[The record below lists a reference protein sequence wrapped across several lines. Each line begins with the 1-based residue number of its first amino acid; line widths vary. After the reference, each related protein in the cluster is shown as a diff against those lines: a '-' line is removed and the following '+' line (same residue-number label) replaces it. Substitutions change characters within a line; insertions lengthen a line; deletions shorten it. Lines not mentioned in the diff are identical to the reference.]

1 MSTQAMAV
9 GGLYETCIGVPD
21 LVAAIRW
28 WERFGFR
35 AGREGRLDA
44 AAAKALYGHGSAVRS
59 IRLMHQE
66 ADHGLVRLMQWET
79 PANDGLAMSPIRS
92 AGSRWSGQFTRSI
105 MEIDNHAQIAGEKG
119 MAVKALPPTYIDLS
133 VVYPHLFPGGDP
145 TPFDDRLVAV
155 REYTLMTPLVR
166 QVFFERFNYESPL
179 LGAFNDH
186 CLFRSTQISHVS
198 LIAHSDDADIFNFYI
213 DALGLWISGHKMTPY
228 HETRAAR
235 LVFDL
240 VEGENHWYTDFDEP
254 ASGKTMLDRRSGKIK
269 CFRFPRSSPMVDAH
283 DRARPGV
290 LGYSLYTWRVRDIE
304 AAHDRAKQA
313 GATEMTDIR
322 TDEFGKRAFTF
333 RAPDQYVWTFIQ
345 A

>member
-1 MSTQAMAV
+1 MSEQAMAV
-9 GGLYETCIGVPD
+9 GGLYETCIGVTNT
-21 LVAAIRW
+21 VAAIRW

-35 AGREGRLDA
+35 AGRGGALDA
-44 AAAKALYGHGSAVRS
+44 KAAKALYGHESAVTS
-59 IRLMHQE
+59 VRLMHQDS
-66 ADHGLVRLMQWET
+66 DHGLVRLMQWQT
-79 PANDGLAMSPIRS
+79 PLNEGLGMSPIRS

-105 MEIDNHAQIAGEKG
+105 LEIDNHAQIAAEKG

-145 TPFDDRLVAV
+145 IPFDDRLVAV

-213 DALGLWISGHKMTPY
+213 DALGLWISGHKKTPY
-228 HETRAAR
+228 RETRAAR

-240 VEGENHWYTDFDEP
+240 VEGEDHWYTDFDEP
-254 ASGKTMLDRRSGKIK
+254 ASGRTMLDRRSGKIK
-269 CFRFPRSSPMVDAH
+269 CFRFPKSSPMVDAH
-283 DRARPGV
+283 ERARPGV

-304 AAHDRAKQA
+304 AAHKRAQAA
-313 GATEMTDIR
+313 GATDMTDVLP
-322 TDEFGKRAFTF
+322 DEFGRSAFSF
-333 RAPDQYVWTFIQ
+333 RAPDGYVWTFIQ